1 MARVSPPRLPEAKA
15 FRDVRVTPVDAMVA
29 ADFGGAVPPFLTI
42 DAEGND
48 PLVLRGAARAL
59 ASGRVRY
66 LEFEHQRYRAW
77 SKLELADTIRELD
90 DFGYECFWALDKGKL
105 VTITRCWHPTWTH
118 KHSWS
123 NVVCARREDACAVE
137 TLRRF
142 RAYDPSLA

>member
-1 MARVSPPRLPEAKA
+1 MNPRVNPRANPSQNPKVSPRV
-15 FRDVRVTPVDAMVA
+15 RDRRDRSLFA
-29 ADFGGAVPPFLTI
+29 GGAAPAILSV

-142 RAYDPSLA
+142 RAYDPS

>member
-1 MARVSPPRLPEAKA
+1 MPFEIQDDWDDDALAGL
-15 FRDVRVTPVDAMVA
+15 DVDAMVA

-48 PLVLRGAARAL
+48 PLVLRGANATL

-77 SKLELADTIRELD
+77 SKMRLEETIRDLD
-90 DFGYECFWALDKGKL
+90 ALGYECFWALDKGKL
-105 VTITRCWHPTWTH
+105 VRITNCWHPTWTH

-123 NVVCARREDACAVE
+123 NVVCARRADACWIG

-142 RAYDPSLA
+142 VAA

>member
-1 MARVSPPRLPEAKA
+1 
-15 FRDVRVTPVDAMVA
+15 MVA
-29 ADFGGAVPPFLTI
+29 RREPWASSIATRAAIPPPFFAVRFIRGAVGSTAT
-42 DAEGND
+42 AEADTASVASVEVG
-48 PLVLRGAARAL
+48 PLAQFGEWDEHDKDV
-59 ASGRVRY
+59 ASMA
-66 LEFEHQRYRAW
+66 EAI
-77 SKLELADTIRELD
+77 ADTIRELD

-142 RAYDPSLA
+142 RAYAPS